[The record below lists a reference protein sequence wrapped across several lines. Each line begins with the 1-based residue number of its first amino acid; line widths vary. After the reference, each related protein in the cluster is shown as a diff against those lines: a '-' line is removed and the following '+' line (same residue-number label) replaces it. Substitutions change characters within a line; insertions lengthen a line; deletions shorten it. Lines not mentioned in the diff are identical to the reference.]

1 MQLVQQSWH
10 CTRKPYEST
19 YLPHATVLRLS
30 FYRPVMVQVIF
41 GVTAVIMPGSILGSG
56 AVVGAIAASDI
67 GQELAG
73 NTLYMG
79 VPAMGT
85 TKHDAGK
92 STQPLCLLNQD
103 TS

>member
-1 MQLVQQSWH
+1 MRVIQQRWH
-10 CTRKPYEST
+10 RTRKSCECA
-19 YLPHATVLRLS
+19 YLSHAIVLWLS
-30 FYRPVMVQVIF
+30 DGPVMVQVIF

-92 STQPLCLLNQD
+92 STQPLCLLIQN

>member
-1 MQLVQQSWH
+1 
-10 CTRKPYEST
+10 
-19 YLPHATVLRLS
+19 
-30 FYRPVMVQVIF
+30 MVQVIF

-103 TS
+103 TSQEPSSYSPF